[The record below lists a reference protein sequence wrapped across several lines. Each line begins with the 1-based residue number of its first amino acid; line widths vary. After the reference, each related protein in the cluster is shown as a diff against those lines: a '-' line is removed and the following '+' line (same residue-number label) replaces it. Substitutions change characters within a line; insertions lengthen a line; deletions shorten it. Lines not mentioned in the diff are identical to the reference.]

1 MKQLNVFAHCK
12 FPRQTV
18 IEVRLKAALTSSHGN
33 DFVHPWSVQFVEDV
47 FQGNEQQ

>member
-18 IEVRLKAALTSSHGN
+18 IEVRLRAVLTSSHGN